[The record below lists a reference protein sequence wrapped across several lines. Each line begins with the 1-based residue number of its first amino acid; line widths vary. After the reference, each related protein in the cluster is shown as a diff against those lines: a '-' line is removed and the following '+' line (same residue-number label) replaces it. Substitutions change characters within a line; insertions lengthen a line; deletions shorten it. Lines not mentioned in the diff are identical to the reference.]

1 MASKKKSQPFYEE
14 AAEKILER
22 KGQSY
27 KEWKLKKISE
37 RQMAVLQGIDKEWE
51 SKVVEEE
58 CYKLMAKNIQQ

>member
-1 MASKKKSQPFYEE
+1 MAGKKKVKPFYEE

-27 KEWKLKKISE
+27 KDWKNNKINE
-37 RQMAVLQGIDKEWE
+37 RKMTVLQGTDKEWE
-51 SKVVEEE
+51 SKVTEEE